1 MLPSY
6 LLNSGFFEKT
16 KRTNWSELNAY
27 KDKEIGTL
35 LEPQHPFNVEC
46 AEDIM
51 QQRSDNLD
59 GGLYVATFV
68 EFLSDQIDMPQD
80 DFRLEYLCNR
90 YATLL

>member
-35 LEPQHPFNVEC
+35 LEPQHPFNVEF
-46 AEDIM
+46 AEDII

-68 EFLSDQIDMPQD
+68 EFL
-80 DFRLEYLCNR
+80 
-90 YATLL
+90 ATKLKCPKMISV